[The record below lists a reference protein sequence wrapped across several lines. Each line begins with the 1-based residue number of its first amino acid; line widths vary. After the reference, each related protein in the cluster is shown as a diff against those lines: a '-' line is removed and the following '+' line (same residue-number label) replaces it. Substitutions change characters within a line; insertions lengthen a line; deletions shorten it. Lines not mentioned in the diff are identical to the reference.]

1 MLHRILI
8 TGLLCASLVF
18 GQVNIFPK
26 PSYFRETF
34 RAPETRVELQGP
46 VRLKDFVVGGK
57 LELSLRAYLE
67 LVMANNT
74 DVAIQRLSI
83 ESAQNAILRAHAPF
97 DPSLTASFTSTRSKT
112 PASDVLEGAQTVNSL
127 TQPAN
132 FNYVQTLGTGTQYNV
147 RFTGQ
152 KLSTNSAFRSF
163 NPALNA
169 NLAFSFSQPLLRNR
183 GSYVNKLPIMVA
195 RSRLR
200 VSEYALRNQ
209 LMRLL
214 SDAEN
219 AYWSVVFARENLRVR
234 QSGLDLAGEALK
246 RAQLELK
253 LGALSP
259 LDIYEPQQNYAR
271 AEIDLSQA
279 QFNLQQ
285 QEDALRRQIG
295 VDLDPDVRK
304 LPIVLTE
311 TVLPP
316 ADTST
321 IDAEKM
327 VEQALASRPDLKAAL
342 QNLDIDDLSI
352 KSASNALKPDLAL
365 TGSYTSQGRGGIFYD
380 RRNVFND
387 VGESSIVTQVIPGG
401 FGDALD
407 QLFGFNYPVYAFG
420 LQLRLPIRSRA
431 AAADM
436 ADAVLSKRRNTL
448 TARSL
453 EQQVR
458 LEVLQAVS
466 QVESSKAAVKLAATA
481 VDFAQK
487 RREAEQRKYDL
498 GTSQMYFVLQA
509 QNDLVTAESTLVQ
522 QSINYRRNL
531 LNLLLRNGQ
540 LLEERGIVLQ

>member
-1 MLHRILI
+1 MLHRTLI
-8 TGLLCASLVF
+8 TGLFCACFVYGQGVF
-18 GQVNIFPK
+18 PT

-34 RAPETRVELQGP
+34 AKPVTRVELKGP
-46 VRLKDFVVGGK
+46 VRLQDFVADGK
-57 LELSLRAYLE
+57 LELSLRSYLE

-74 DVAIQRLSI
+74 DIAIQRLSV
-83 ESAQNAILRAHAPF
+83 ETAQNAITRAFSPF
-97 DPSLTASFTSTRSKT
+97 DPALTASFTSTRSKT
-112 PASDVLEGAQTVNSL
+112 PATDVLEGAQTISSL
-127 TQPAN
+127 QQPAN
-132 FNYVQTLGTGTQYNV
+132 FQYTQTLGTGTQYGV
-147 RFTGQ
+147 RFLGQ
-152 KLSTNSAFRSF
+152 KIANNSSFRSF

-169 NLAFSFSQPLLRNR
+169 NLSFNFTQPLLRNR

-200 VSEYALRNQ
+200 ASEYSLRDQ

-214 SDAEN
+214 TDAEN
-219 AYWSVVFARENLRVR
+219 AYWSVVLARENLRVR
-234 QSGLDLAGEALK
+234 QSGLDLADEALK

-253 LGALSP
+253 LGAMSP

-279 QFNLQQ
+279 QFALQQ

-295 VDLDPDVRK
+295 ADLDPDVRK

-316 ADTST
+316 ADTSAV
-321 IDAEKM
+321 DAEKA
-327 VEQALASRPDLKAAL
+327 VEIALASRPDLKAAF
-342 QNLDIDDLSI
+342 QNLDIDDLNI
-352 KSASNALKPDLAL
+352 QSASNAMKPDLSL
-365 TGSYTSQGRGGIFYD
+365 VGTYTSQGRGGVFYD
-380 RRNVFND
+380 RRNVFTD
-387 VGESSIVTQVIPGG
+387 SGESSIVTQVIPGG

-420 LQLRLPIRSRA
+420 LQLRLPLRDRRA
-431 AAADM
+431 SADM
-436 ADAVLSKRRNTL
+436 ADAVLQKKRDTL
-448 TARSL
+448 TMRNL

-481 VDFAQK
+481 VDFATK

-498 GTSQMYFVLQA
+498 GTSQMFFVLQA
-509 QNDLVTAESTLVQ
+509 QNDLINAESTLVQ

-531 LNLLLRNGQ
+531 LNLLRRNGQ